1 MFVMK
6 QGEILEHVRTSVV
19 VTVVMVAAVIA
30 WLVVGSSRKASEVRA
45 APAANA
51 AYRPA
56 AHGSNRQSGAE
67 DPQLSFSTSIE
78 VHATVPHGALTG
90 VHTGSAVVSEVPPN
104 FDGYLTPGRRP

>member
-1 MFVMK
+1 MK
-6 QGEILEHVRTSVV
+6 HGEILEQVRTSLVV
-19 VTVVMVAAVIA
+19 MVVMVAAVIA

-56 AHGSNRQSGAE
+56 HGSNSQSGAE
-67 DPQLSFSTSIE
+67 DPKLSFSTSIE
-78 VHATVPHGALTG
+78 VHATVQQGALTG
-90 VHTGSAVVSEVPPN
+90 VRTGTAVVSEVPLN